1 MKLQVGALPGQL
13 LFGATIGNA
22 PPAQRARPVDTGYLA
37 VGKKNFVGSRFV
49 RRMINAKSSNCGD
62 VLAE

>member
-1 MKLQVGALPGQL
+1 LA
-13 LFGATIGNA
+13 ATIGNA
-22 PPAQRARPVDTGYLA
+22 PPAQRARPVDIGYLA